1 MASANEAASELVRQ
15 QMNEKKDSLKK
26 QLDQKQ
32 KLIELKKDIWPS
44 YTIDDMESAND
55 QLQERI
61 SDIEHLLNSDDAKNR
76 QRFQQMRKRKATQL
90 IEQQR
95 IKHRKIGQQ
104 GAQRK

>member
-55 QLQERI
+55 QLQE
-61 SDIEHLLNSDDAKNR
+61 
-76 QRFQQMRKRKATQL
+76 
-90 IEQQR
+90 
-95 IKHRKIGQQ
+95 
-104 GAQRK
+104 